1 MYINQ
6 NKNFMK
12 KLLLLI
18 NVFGMSVSYSQS
30 NCGNLDFEDG
40 DFSNWILTTGS
51 SCDTSFRCYSNPAIG
66 TNSTDPIDMQRHVL
80 FDTVGYDLDVPVSI
94 LCPFTG
100 SFSTRLGNYYAGMG
114 AEEMFTQVQL
124 GYYDTVIKFHYAYI
138 NNDPGGH
145 APRENPFFL
154 VEVLDSLG
162 GALTTPINFSII
174 GHDSS
179 FNTVGFPYFAYKNW
193 STINLDV
200 SSVRGREVRLRVLNS
215 DCNSGAHEGRV
226 YFDVECSNNTTTVE
240 KENNTL
246 DFNIYPNPSNGITQ
260 LNINED
266 GKIYT
271 YTINGKLLNVFSIY
285 KGFNQL
291 DFNDYNEGIYFVKY
305 LTYKGEYTTTKI
317 QIIK

>member
-1 MYINQ
+1 
-6 NKNFMK
+6 MK

-18 NVFGMSVSYSQS
+18 NVLGISLFTYSQS

-40 DFSNWILTTGS
+40 DFSNWILTTGTACS
-51 SCDTSFRCYSNPAIG
+51 NSFGCYSNPTIG
-66 TNSTDPIDMQRHVL
+66 TNSSDSIDLQRHVL
-80 FDTVGYDLDVPVSI
+80 FDTAGYDLDVPVSI

-100 SFSTRLGNYYAGMG
+100 SFSTRLGNYSHGME

-179 FNTVGFPYFAYKNW
+179 FNTVGFPYFAYKDW

-200 SSVRGREVRLRVLNS
+200 SSVRGRQVRLRVLNS
-215 DCNSGAHEGRV
+215 DCASGGHESRV
-226 YFDVECSNNTTTVE
+226 YFDIECFNNTTAIK
-240 KENNTL
+240 KEYKSI
-246 DFNIYPNPSNGITQ
+246 DFSMYPNPSNGITQ
-260 LNINED
+260 LNVDED
-266 GKIYT
+266 GKVYT
-271 YTINGKLLNVFSIY
+271 YTINGELLNVFNVN
-285 KGFNQL
+285 KGNNKL
-291 DFNDYNEGIYFVKY
+291 DFNDYNEGVYFVKY
-305 LTYKGEYTTTKI
+305 LTKKGEYKTTKI
-317 QIIK
+317 QIIR